1 MANDD
6 KGGSKVVARLRDGKT
21 LKGYL
26 EEPLELDFDAL
37 LVDVHS
43 ALPAEIGL
51 RIADSGK
58 KLAVPLDSLKALF
71 FVKSF
76 EGRKEYSEVKFFEKN
91 PPIKGLWVRI
101 RFYDDEHLEGVVK
114 NSVDFLVEPGFYL
127 KPPDPLSNNEIL
139 YVVKESLA
147 DFRVLG
153 VRMEF

>member
-6 KGGSKVVARLRDGKT
+6 KGGPRVVARLRDGKMV
-21 LKGYL
+21 KGYL

-37 LVDVHS
+37 FIDAHA
-43 ALPAEIGL
+43 ALPQDL
-51 RIADSGK
+51 RLRQAASGESLK
-58 KLAVPLDSLKALF
+58 VPLDSLKALF

-76 EGRKEYSEVKFFEKN
+76 EGHKDYSEVKFFEKN
-91 PPIKGLWVRI
+91 PPIKGLWVRV
-101 RFYDDEHLEGVVK
+101 RFYDDEYLEGVVK
-114 NSVDFLVEPGFYL
+114 NSMEFLVEPGFYL

>member
-6 KGGSKVVARLRDGKT
+6 KGGSKVVARLRDGST

-26 EEPLELDFDAL
+26 DEPLELDFDAL
-37 LVDVHS
+37 FVDAHS
-43 ALPAEIGL
+43 ALPKEIGL
-51 RIADSGK
+51 RSADSGEK
-58 KLAVPLDSLKALF
+58 VAVPLDSLKALF
-71 FVKSF
+71 FVRSF
-76 EGRKEYSEVKFFEKN
+76 EGRKDYSEVKFFEKN

-101 RFYDDEHLEGVVK
+101 RFYDDEHLEGVVR
-114 NSVDFLVEPGFYL
+114 NSVEFLIDPGFYL

-153 VRMEF
+153 VRMDF

>member
-1 MANDD
+1 MVDED
-6 KGGSKVVARLRDGKT
+6 GGGSKVVARLRDGT
-21 LKGYL
+21 ILKGYL
-26 EEPLELDFDAL
+26 EEPLELDLDAL
-37 LVDVHS
+37 FVDAHS
-43 ALPAEIGL
+43 ALPKQIDL
-51 RIADSGK
+51 RRADSGQK
-58 KLAVPLDSLKALF
+58 IAVPLDSLKALF

-114 NSVDFLVEPGFYL
+114 NSIDFLVEPGFYL